1 MAKYVSL
8 VVVFLSLI
16 IFNSCAEKGL
26 SHPQTQ
32 APSQAVSEPKAEKTN
47 DNRPKDY
54 GAYLAG
60 RVAHLRQDFNSA
72 ADYYMISLQTD
83 PENAELLERI
93 YVILASQGRVSE
105 AAKFAKQSQ
114 QKGDTNNFTHIIIA
128 VDDAKAGRYPQA
140 LASLKKLGGNPV
152 YTKFITPLLA
162 SWVYVGMGNQEKA
175 IETISIL
182 NEDKGFKSLYHFHAG
197 MIEDYFGNNKEA
209 QKHYEVLINDEKTE
223 MSFRTLQVIS
233 NFYIRTGQKEKAV
246 ALLER
251 FNSELL
257 FLDMIQNLAQKTAN
271 ATQENTQAI
280 IDSSDIGLSE
290 ALFSIAANMRQ
301 ISSGTDIAHIFI
313 CLSIYSNPNYDLA
326 QLMLADILE
335 SREMYQD
342 AIDVYDEISSTSES
356 YNTVQIKKAADYV
369 LMEDYKAAEILLKT
383 IIKKDPNS
391 FQANLDLGDVMRL
404 RGKYAD
410 AIEYYGK
417 ALSLMEP
424 NNPQAWIIHY
434 ALGIAYEQNGDWEQA
449 ESSLKQALILSQNHY
464 YVQNYLGYSWLKQGK
479 NIEDAMSLIVDAY
492 NQAPSDGH
500 ITDSLGWAFYKI
512 GNYEEAVFY
521 LEKASELEPANALIS
536 DHLGNAY
543 WQNGRKA
550 EAVFQWNHTLKMKD
564 DSHEVDMKKVEEKIE
579 NGMEKEQ
586 PLPYD
591 KETINE
597 LIKSI
602 SKEE

>member
-8 VVVFLSLI
+8 VVVLLSLM

-32 APSQAVSEPKAEKTN
+32 APSQTVSEPKAEKTN

-246 ALLER
+246 ACFCER
-251 FNSELL
+251 GGYGPPAGRDGFRR
-257 FLDMIQNLAQKTAN
+257 
-271 ATQENTQAI
+271 
-280 IDSSDIGLSE
+280 GL
-290 ALFSIAANMRQ
+290 
-301 ISSGTDIAHIFI
+301 
-313 CLSIYSNPNYDLA
+313 
-326 QLMLADILE
+326 
-335 SREMYQD
+335 
-342 AIDVYDEISSTSES
+342 
-356 YNTVQIKKAADYV
+356 
-369 LMEDYKAAEILLKT
+369 
-383 IIKKDPNS
+383 
-391 FQANLDLGDVMRL
+391 
-404 RGKYAD
+404 
-410 AIEYYGK
+410 
-417 ALSLMEP
+417 
-424 NNPQAWIIHY
+424 
-434 ALGIAYEQNGDWEQA
+434 
-449 ESSLKQALILSQNHY
+449 
-464 YVQNYLGYSWLKQGK
+464 
-479 NIEDAMSLIVDAY
+479 
-492 NQAPSDGH
+492 
-500 ITDSLGWAFYKI
+500 
-512 GNYEEAVFY
+512 
-521 LEKASELEPANALIS
+521 
-536 DHLGNAY
+536 
-543 WQNGRKA
+543 
-550 EAVFQWNHTLKMKD
+550 
-564 DSHEVDMKKVEEKIE
+564 
-579 NGMEKEQ
+579 
-586 PLPYD
+586 
-591 KETINE
+591 
-597 LIKSI
+597 
-602 SKEE
+602 

>member
-8 VVVFLSLI
+8 VVVFLSLM

-32 APSQAVSEPKAEKTN
+32 ALSQAVSESKAEKTN

-417 ALSLMEP
+417 ALSLMDP

>member
-233 NFYIRTGQKEKAV
+233 NFYIRTGQKEKAI

-342 AIDVYDEISSTSES
+342 AIDVYDEISPTSES

-512 GNYEEAVFY
+512 GNYKEAVFY

>member
-8 VVVFLSLI
+8 VVVFLSLM

-26 SHPQTQ
+26 SRPQTQ
-32 APSQAVSEPKAEKTN
+32 ALSQAVSEPKAEKTN

-342 AIDVYDEISSTSES
+342 AIDVYDEISPTSES

-369 LMEDYKAAEILLKT
+369 LMDDYKAAEILLKT
-383 IIKKDPNS
+383 IIKKDPSS

>member
-8 VVVFLSLI
+8 VVVFLSLM

-32 APSQAVSEPKAEKTN
+32 APSQTVSEPKAEKTN

-105 AAKFAKQSQ
+105 AAKFAKKSQ

-342 AIDVYDEISSTSES
+342 AIDVYDEISPTSES

-369 LMEDYKAAEILLKT
+369 LMDDYKAAEILLKT

>member
-1 MAKYVSL
+1 
-8 VVVFLSLI
+8 
-16 IFNSCAEKGL
+16 
-26 SHPQTQ
+26 
-32 APSQAVSEPKAEKTN
+32 
-47 DNRPKDY
+47 
-54 GAYLAG
+54 
-60 RVAHLRQDFNSA
+60 
-72 ADYYMISLQTD
+72 
-83 PENAELLERI
+83 
-93 YVILASQGRVSE
+93 
-105 AAKFAKQSQ
+105 
-114 QKGDTNNFTHIIIA
+114 
-128 VDDAKAGRYPQA
+128 
-140 LASLKKLGGNPV
+140 
-152 YTKFITPLLA
+152 
-162 SWVYVGMGNQEKA
+162 
-175 IETISIL
+175 
-182 NEDKGFKSLYHFHAG
+182 
-197 MIEDYFGNNKEA
+197 
-209 QKHYEVLINDEKTE
+209 
-223 MSFRTLQVIS
+223 
-233 NFYIRTGQKEKAV
+233 
-246 ALLER
+246 
-251 FNSELL
+251 
-257 FLDMIQNLAQKTAN
+257 
-271 ATQENTQAI
+271 
-280 IDSSDIGLSE
+280 
-290 ALFSIAANMRQ
+290 
-301 ISSGTDIAHIFI
+301 
-313 CLSIYSNPNYDLA
+313 
-326 QLMLADILE
+326 MLADILE

-342 AIDVYDEISSTSES
+342 AIDVYDEISPTSES

-369 LMEDYKAAEILLKT
+369 LMEDYKTAEILLKT

-417 ALSLMEP
+417 ALSLMAP

-591 KETINE
+591 KETIHE

>member
-26 SHPQTQ
+26 SQPQTQ
-32 APSQAVSEPKAEKTN
+32 APSQAVSDPKAEKTN

-128 VDDAKAGRYPQA
+128 IDDAKAGRYPQA

-209 QKHYEVLINDEKTE
+209 QKHYEALINDEKTE

-342 AIDVYDEISSTSES
+342 AIDVYDEISPTSES

-434 ALGIAYEQNGDWEQA
+434 ALGIAYEQKGDWEQA

-586 PLPYD
+586 PQPYD